1 MGSKANSNPEEE
13 LQEKTLELL
22 EFPQVLDL
30 LSVHAQT
37 SLAKELALSLT
48 PAYTYQE
55 VQRRQHETTEAALFL
70 VRGKNVDLSMAK
82 DVRQSVESAGL
93 GGKLPGSDLRDV
105 HDTTKVL
112 KSVRT
117 IVGSQRELPILSS
130 VAKQIPDL
138 EELESELS
146 GAIGRDGEVLDEASP
161 QLAALRIQA
170 RDTYDRLEK
179 SLQRII
185 RGLHARGILQE
196 SLITQRQGRMVLL
209 VKAEMRHHVQ
219 GIVHDVSDSGATL
232 FVEPMPTISIG
243 NQWHEL
249 RLAAER
255 EEDRVLRALSEAVGS
270 RRDDLLLGVD
280 LLARIDLAMAKARYS
295 ASVTG
300 VPVAVVHTET
310 PCLSLTEARHP
321 LLPGEVVPNT
331 IELGHKWTLILITGP
346 NAGGKTVALKTAGLL
361 AVMAQA
367 GLHVPAKEAIINVFN
382 GFYADIGDQQSIQRS
397 LSTFSSHVLNLSKIL
412 ERATSSSLVL
422 IDELGTSTDPE
433 EGAALAKATLLEL
446 HRRGISVV
454 ATSHHRDVA
463 AFVQENSGMTNASVE
478 LDPETLIPTY
488 RLTMGLPERSY
499 SITIAASLGM
509 PLRVIEDA
517 RSLISEGYRQTEGLL
532 RDLQRERHQAVERH
546 REAEEELIQ
555 AQKLRLELEEKLADL
570 EQEKDRL
577 MEEARSDLRAR
588 VEEMWQRLR
597 SVERAF
603 QVPAPINATQVVKER
618 KEDVSALKR
627 ELKSPSW
634 RGGKTRRQWLK
645 QLKSGDVVHLRGISQ
660 PAEVLSG
667 PGEDYMLEVA
677 LGSMRAQVPLDE
689 VERKADAAITRPRA
703 TTVTRAPA
711 SKMPAERE
719 IDLRGTRVENA
730 LEQLDRFLDQA
741 ALGGLQS
748 VRIVHG
754 VGTGVLRSA
763 LREHLAQHVLV
774 QSFGAE
780 EGSNANGATVVELA

>member
-1 MGSKANSNPEEE
+1 M
-13 LQEKTLELL
+13 L
-22 EFPQVLDL
+22 EFPQVLNL
-30 LSVHAQT
+30 LSGHAQS
-37 SLAKELALSLT
+37 SLAKKLALSLT
-48 PAYTYQE
+48 PAYTFQE
-55 VQRRQHETTEAALFL
+55 VQQRQHETAEAAQFFNS
-70 VRGKNVDLSMAK
+70 GKNVDLSMAG
-82 DVRQSVESAGL
+82 DMRQSVESAGL
-93 GGKLPGSDLRDV
+93 GGKLPGTDLRDV
-105 HDTTKVL
+105 HHTTKVL
-112 KSVRT
+112 KSVRSV
-117 IVGSQRELPILSS
+117 VGSQRELPMLSS
-130 VAKQIPDL
+130 MARQIPDL
-138 EELESELS
+138 AELESQLS
-146 GAIGRDGEVLDEASP
+146 RAIGRDGEVLDGASH
-161 QLAALRIQA
+161 QLAAMRFEA

-185 RGLHARGILQE
+185 RGLHDKGVLQE

-209 VKAEMRHHVQ
+209 VKAEMRHHLQ

-232 FVEPMPTISIG
+232 FVEPMPTISLG

-255 EEDRVLRALSEAVGS
+255 EEDRVLRALSEAVGA
-270 RRDDLLLGVD
+270 RKDDLLLGVD
-280 LLARIDLAMAKARYS
+280 LLARIDLALAKARYS
-295 ASVTG
+295 ASVRG

-310 PCLSLTEARHP
+310 PYLSLKEARHP

-331 IELGHKWTLILITGP
+331 IEVGGKWTLMLITGP

-367 GLHVPAKEAIINVFN
+367 GLHVPAREAIINVFD

-397 LSTFSSHVLNLSKIL
+397 LSTFSSHIHNLSKIL
-412 ERATSSSLVL
+412 ELATSSSLVL

-446 HRRGISVV
+446 HRRGIPVV

-463 AFVQENSGMTNASVE
+463 AFVQEKPGMINASVE

-517 RSLISEGYRQTEGLL
+517 RSLLSESYRQTEGLL
-532 RDLQRERHQAVERH
+532 RDLQRERHQAVESH
-546 REAEEELIQ
+546 REAEKELER

-570 EQEKDRL
+570 EQDKDRL
-577 MEEARSDLRAR
+577 MDEARSDLQAR
-588 VEEMWQRLR
+588 VEELWERLR

-603 QVPAPINATQVVKER
+603 QVPAPTNATQVVKEQ
-618 KEDVSALKR
+618 KEDVSALRK

-634 RGGKTRRQWLK
+634 RGEKTRREWLK
-645 QLKSGDVVHLRGISQ
+645 QLKSGDVVHLRGISR

-677 LGSMRAQVPLDE
+677 LGSMRAHVPLDD
-689 VERKADAAITRPRA
+689 VEGKADASIPRPRA

-711 SKMPAERE
+711 VRMPAERE

-730 LEQLDRFLDQA
+730 LSQLDSFLDQA
-741 ALGGLQS
+741 ALGSLSS

-754 VGTGVLRSA
+754 VGTGALRSA

-774 QSFGAE
+774 QSFAAE
-780 EGSNANGATVVELA
+780 EGSNADGATVVELA